1 MIARRVAE
9 QPRANQANRHDN
21 AGSYEETRLGSRLG
35 KPVAVD
41 HRTQRLAHVERGGMQ
56 RRRCPAGGL
65 REIGHMHLNGS
76 MQEIKPKAKH
86 GKDCDLPSP

>member
-9 QPRANQANRHDN
+9 QPRANQTNRHDN

-56 RRRCPAGGL
+56 RRRCPAGVW
-65 REIGHMHLNGS
+65 
-76 MQEIKPKAKH
+76 
-86 GKDCDLPSP
+86 LPDQGVAPYRGRG